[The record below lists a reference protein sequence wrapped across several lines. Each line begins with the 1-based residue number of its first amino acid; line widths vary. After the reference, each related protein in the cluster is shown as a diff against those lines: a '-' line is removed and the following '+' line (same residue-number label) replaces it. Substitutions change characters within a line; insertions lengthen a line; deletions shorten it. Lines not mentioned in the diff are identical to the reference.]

1 MAEERKT
8 LEQRAQMTDIERL
21 RHSAAHVLATAILRI
36 WPEAQFAAGPPVEN
50 GFYYDVELPHR
61 ISPED
66 FPRIE
71 EEMKKEK
78 IENAEKKKND
88 KKKKRD
94 NLDEDGNEKPKKPL
108 NKYQQ
113 FIRDN
118 QERIKEEFP
127 ELSNTERFT
136 KLAEEWGKFKATL
149 EDPTEP
155 AEPVN
160 TVVEEEDKEEE
171 EEDQ

>member
-1 MAEERKT
+1 MTAVAAPTIAITFKERIMNMPDDLNTKKDVDEYFKQ
-8 LEQRAQMTDIERL
+8 LMKDIK
-21 RHSAAHVLATAILRI
+21 
-36 WPEAQFAAGPPVEN
+36 
-50 GFYYDVELPHR
+50 
-61 ISPED
+61 
-66 FPRIE
+66 

-88 KKKKRD
+88 KKKKKD
-94 NLDEDGNEKPKKPL
+94 NLDDDGNEKPKKPL

-155 AEPVN
+155 TEPVN

-171 EEDQ
+171 EKEEKEEKPKKVAKKPKKKAVE

>member
-1 MAEERKT
+1 MTAVAAPTIAITFKERIMNMPDDLNTKKDVDEYFKQ
-8 LEQRAQMTDIERL
+8 LMKDIK
-21 RHSAAHVLATAILRI
+21 
-36 WPEAQFAAGPPVEN
+36 
-50 GFYYDVELPHR
+50 
-61 ISPED
+61 
-66 FPRIE
+66 

-155 AEPVN
+155 VEPVN

-171 EEDQ
+171 EKEEKEEKPKKVAKKPKKKAVE

>member
-1 MAEERKT
+1 MTAVPTIAITFKERIMNMPDDLNTKKDVDEYFKQ
-8 LEQRAQMTDIERL
+8 LMKDIK
-21 RHSAAHVLATAILRI
+21 
-36 WPEAQFAAGPPVEN
+36 
-50 GFYYDVELPHR
+50 
-61 ISPED
+61 
-66 FPRIE
+66 

-160 TVVEEEDKEEE
+160 TVAEEEKEEE
-171 EEDQ
+171 KDEKEEKEEKPKKAAKKPKKKAAE

>member
-1 MAEERKT
+1 MTAVAAPTIAITFKERIMNMPDELNTKKDVDEYFKQ
-8 LEQRAQMTDIERL
+8 LMKDIK
-21 RHSAAHVLATAILRI
+21 
-36 WPEAQFAAGPPVEN
+36 
-50 GFYYDVELPHR
+50 
-61 ISPED
+61 
-66 FPRIE
+66 

-127 ELSNTERFT
+127 DLSNTERFT

-149 EDPTEP
+149 VEPEFDLNKIDTASPVITSDGED
-155 AEPVN
+155 
-160 TVVEEEDKEEE
+160 DDEEE
-171 EEDQ
+171 EEKPKKAAKAAKAAKTEKKPRKKAE

>member
-1 MAEERKT
+1 MTAVAAPTIAITFKERIMNMPDDLNTKKDVDEYFKQ
-8 LEQRAQMTDIERL
+8 LMKDIK
-21 RHSAAHVLATAILRI
+21 
-36 WPEAQFAAGPPVEN
+36 
-50 GFYYDVELPHR
+50 
-61 ISPED
+61 
-66 FPRIE
+66 

-94 NLDEDGNEKPKKPL
+94 NLDEDGNEKPKETL

-127 ELSNTERFT
+127 ELSNAERFT

-155 AEPVN
+155 VEPVK
-160 TVVEEEDKEEE
+160 TVVEEEEQEKEEE
-171 EEDQ
+171 DEKPKKAAKKPKKKAVE

>member
-1 MAEERKT
+1 MTAVAAPTIAITFKERIMNMPDDLNTKKDVDEYFKQ
-8 LEQRAQMTDIERL
+8 LMKDIK
-21 RHSAAHVLATAILRI
+21 
-36 WPEAQFAAGPPVEN
+36 
-50 GFYYDVELPHR
+50 
-61 ISPED
+61 
-66 FPRIE
+66 

-160 TVVEEEDKEEE
+160 TVAEEEDKEKEE
-171 EEDQ
+171 KEEKEEKPKKVAKKPKKKAVE

>member
-1 MAEERKT
+1 MTAVAAPTIAITFKERIMNMPDDLNTKKDVDEYFKQ
-8 LEQRAQMTDIERL
+8 LMKDIK
-21 RHSAAHVLATAILRI
+21 
-36 WPEAQFAAGPPVEN
+36 
-50 GFYYDVELPHR
+50 
-61 ISPED
+61 
-66 FPRIE
+66 

-155 AEPVN
+155 VEPVK
-160 TVVEEEDKEEE
+160 TVVEDNDEKDEKEDKEEKPKKAAKKPKKKAAE
-171 EEDQ
+171 

>member
-1 MAEERKT
+1 MTAVAAPTIAITFKERIMNMPDDLNTKKDVDEYFKQ
-8 LEQRAQMTDIERL
+8 LMKDIK
-21 RHSAAHVLATAILRI
+21 
-36 WPEAQFAAGPPVEN
+36 
-50 GFYYDVELPHR
+50 
-61 ISPED
+61 
-66 FPRIE
+66 

-136 KLAEEWGKFKATL
+136 KLAEEWGKFKAIL

-155 AEPVN
+155 VEPVN
-160 TVVEEEDKEEE
+160 TVDEEDKEEE
-171 EEDQ
+171 EEKEEKPKKVAKKPKKKAVE

>member
-1 MAEERKT
+1 MTAVAAPTIAITFKERIMNMPDDLNTKKDVDEYFKQ
-8 LEQRAQMTDIERL
+8 LMKDIK
-21 RHSAAHVLATAILRI
+21 
-36 WPEAQFAAGPPVEN
+36 
-50 GFYYDVELPHR
+50 
-61 ISPED
+61 
-66 FPRIE
+66 

-155 AEPVN
+155 VEPVK
-160 TVVEEEDKEEE
+160 TVVEEEEQEKEEEDEKEDKEEKPKKVAKKPKKKAAE
-171 EEDQ
+171 

>member
-1 MAEERKT
+1 MTAVAAPTIAITFKERIMNMPDDLNTKKDVDEYFKQ
-8 LEQRAQMTDIERL
+8 LMKDIK
-21 RHSAAHVLATAILRI
+21 
-36 WPEAQFAAGPPVEN
+36 
-50 GFYYDVELPHR
+50 
-61 ISPED
+61 
-66 FPRIE
+66 

-155 AEPVN
+155 VEPVN
-160 TVVEEEDKEEE
+160 TVAEDNDEKEEEGEKEDKEEKPKKVAKKPKKKAAE
-171 EEDQ
+171 

>member
-1 MAEERKT
+1 MTAAAEITFAVAIKERMMDMPDELNTKKEIDEYFKQ
-8 LEQRAQMTDIERL
+8 LMKDIK
-21 RHSAAHVLATAILRI
+21 
-36 WPEAQFAAGPPVEN
+36 
-50 GFYYDVELPHR
+50 
-61 ISPED
+61 
-66 FPRIE
+66 
-71 EEMKKEK
+71 EEMKKDK
-78 IENAEKKKND
+78 NENAEKKKND

-171 EEDQ
+171 EEKEEKEEKPKKATKKPKKKAVE

>member
-1 MAEERKT
+1 MTAVAAPTIAITFKERIMNMPDDLNTKKDVDEYFKQ
-8 LEQRAQMTDIERL
+8 LMKDIK
-21 RHSAAHVLATAILRI
+21 
-36 WPEAQFAAGPPVEN
+36 
-50 GFYYDVELPHR
+50 
-61 ISPED
+61 
-66 FPRIE
+66 

-155 AEPVN
+155 VEPVN

-171 EEDQ
+171 EEKEEKPKKVAKKPKKKAVE

>member
-1 MAEERKT
+1 MPDDLNTKKDVDEYFKQ
-8 LEQRAQMTDIERL
+8 LMKDIK
-21 RHSAAHVLATAILRI
+21 
-36 WPEAQFAAGPPVEN
+36 
-50 GFYYDVELPHR
+50 
-61 ISPED
+61 
-66 FPRIE
+66 
-71 EEMKKEK
+71 EEMKKDK

-88 KKKKRD
+88 KKKKKD

-136 KLAEEWGKFKATL
+136 KLAEEWGKFKTTL

-171 EEDQ
+171 EEKEEKEEKPKKATKKPKKKAVE

>member
-1 MAEERKT
+1 MTAVAAPTIAITFKERIMNMPDDLNTKKDVDEYFKQ
-8 LEQRAQMTDIERL
+8 LMKDIK
-21 RHSAAHVLATAILRI
+21 
-36 WPEAQFAAGPPVEN
+36 
-50 GFYYDVELPHR
+50 
-61 ISPED
+61 
-66 FPRIE
+66 

-155 AEPVN
+155 VEPVN
-160 TVVEEEDKEEE
+160 TVAEENEKEEE
-171 EEDQ
+171 EEKEEKPKKATKKPKKKAVE